1 MPYTIEAT
9 MWNGSRGSY
18 SVQWPAISQNTLNK
32 LGKSTIT
39 GYFLGSNIPVTATI
53 NVCDLAN
60 DDLGRIAYIPDV
72 GFAYSYE
79 SNQFLLSDGN
89 YYSLWGVGDSLYTW
103 DEIPQDLKYGKPG
116 DYEISGTITGTLAKI
131 RATATCGE
139 VKGINHYSETGT
151 TLVPVL

>member
-1 MPYTIEAT
+1 
-9 MWNGSRGSY
+9 MWNGSRGNY

-79 SNQFLLSDGN
+79 SNQFCCRTETTTAFGGLETPFIHGMRSRRTSN
-89 YYSLWGVGDSLYTW
+89 TAS
-103 DEIPQDLKYGKPG
+103 
-116 DYEISGTITGTLAKI
+116 
-131 RATATCGE
+131 RATMR
-139 VKGINHYSETGT
+139 
-151 TLVPVL
+151 